1 MVQPTPTMTTLK
13 HLAMAVMAFLLTT
26 AGFLTFL
33 REVLPPSRVLAAAS
47 AAGAMANDP
56 VASAAAGP
64 VAASAE
70 ATQPAAPDTGS
81 AGARAASQSGSSAAS
96 GAAGVLGLPPGI
108 DVGKVRD
115 LLDGVD
121 PDTIQSAL
129 RHLEAVKAGA
139 APQGDNGQ
147 ATRNATPGK

>member
-33 REVLPPSRVLAAAS
+33 REVLPPSQVLAAAS
-47 AAGAMANDP
+47 AAGAITANP
-56 VASAAAGP
+56 M
-64 VAASAE
+64 
-70 ATQPAAPDTGS
+70 
-81 AGARAASQSGSSAAS
+81 SGSSAGSSEGKRQTAS
-96 GAAGVLGLPPGI
+96 AAGSVGERAPDQTGSPVANGAAGMLGLPSGI

-139 APQGDNGQ
+139 AEQGDNEQ
-147 ATRNATPGK
+147 ATVPPATRR